1 MWGGQGPGWGG
12 GGSGGWPNQAAVQA
26 MPHGAVDWAA
36 LAQQW
41 IQMKGDGSGGHP
53 PPMTPS
59 FPHQNAP
66 RPPAPEIPRF
76 QGRDCNWINGNQI
89 KLVDNYPLHRV
100 YCSREPL

>member
-1 MWGGQGPGWGG
+1 MWGGPGPGWGGG

-41 IQMKGDGSGGHP
+41 IQMKGDGSGPAVGHP
-53 PPMTPS
+53 SPMTPS

-76 QGRDCNWINGNQI
+76 QAVIETGFSEMETKVDLLVQYQ
-89 KLVDNYPLHRV
+89 LVD
-100 YCSREPL
+100 